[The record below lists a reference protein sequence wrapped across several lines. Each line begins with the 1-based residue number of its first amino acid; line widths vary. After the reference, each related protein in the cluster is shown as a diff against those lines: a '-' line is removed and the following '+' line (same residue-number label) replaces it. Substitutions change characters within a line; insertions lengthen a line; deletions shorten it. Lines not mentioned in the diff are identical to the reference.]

1 MASRPRSSAR
11 LPCADGAPPYAA
23 ASILVNDCG
32 ASLPPTEII
41 TEALID
47 PILTRW
53 GASERLPRAE
63 NQCAV
68 RFQLMCCLVRIADS
82 SDIARSPKSST
93 MAEMLCATL
102 SRSVPRFF
110 KCVPHELLIIAG
122 QLRRPEVEC
131 QLVDLPCELERQLVA
146 VIHPRAGI
154 DADIEGLVDCHE
166 ECN

>member
-1 MASRPRSSAR
+1 MCAS
-11 LPCADGAPPYAA
+11 
-23 ASILVNDCG
+23 
-32 ASLPPTEII
+32 
-41 TEALID
+41 
-47 PILTRW
+47 
-53 GASERLPRAE
+53 
-63 NQCAV
+63 
-68 RFQLMCCLVRIADS
+68 
-82 SDIARSPKSST
+82 
-93 MAEMLCATL
+93 L

-166 ECN
+166 ECNRVRDRFGGILFAIHRQAMWMPEQVGSGSLADYPPKIFEVD